1 MTDLIN
7 LNNFLN
13 NAIGFEDIFDRFMR
27 LPHINEGF
35 PHYNVKKVGVDK
47 DGVVKTYHLE
57 LALAG
62 YNKEDLD
69 VRVENGLLTI
79 KGKDMSPMKESEMSD
94 FIHRGIAKRRFVKSW
109 QLGEYVKLKK
119 AIYKNGVLTVILK
132 NEIPEEKK
140 PTFIK
145 IEDK

>member
-1 MTDLIN
+1 M
-7 LNNFLN
+7 
-13 NAIGFEDIFDRFMR
+13 AVAGYKKSDID
-27 LPHINEGF
+27 
-35 PHYNVKKVGVDK
+35 VQVQ
-47 DGVVKTYHLE
+47 DGVLSIEGKTSDD
-57 LALAG
+57 
-62 YNKEDLD
+62 KEDLD

-109 QLGEYVKLKK
+109 QLGEYVKLKR